1 MVLSRRWAAFLLVAG
16 GWNWLIWPR
25 FAKAIWDD
33 PRAWSGDT
41 PTSFLI
47 VHAVLIVTALVIGTV
62 IAFLGVQGLRKT
74 RKPRREHEEAGLPS

>member
-1 MVLSRRWAAFLLVAG
+1 MVLTRRWAAFLLVAG

-33 PRAWSGDT
+33 PRAWNDGA

-62 IAFLGVQGLRKT
+62 IAVLGVKGLRKT
-74 RKPRREHEEAGLPS
+74 RKPRLDEAGLSR